1 MNDPAITPDP
11 FDGGCPADTTMTIK
25 VQPYATTRQPPAR
38 IVYAVLC
45 VYDTYEPGLVKCA
58 SLADAK
64 DFASVSPES
73 RFIIE
78 IPVPRVA

>member
-1 MNDPAITPDP
+1 MNEPAITPDP
-11 FDGGCPADTTMTIK
+11 FDGGCPADTQTTIK
-25 VQPYATTRQPPAR
+25 VQPYPVTRKPPAK

-45 VYDTYEPGLVKCA
+45 VYDNYEPSLIKCE
-58 SLADAK
+58 SIADAK